1 MKIFERICEILA
13 SDKEAVLAT
22 IISAAGSTPAPN
34 QSKMLIRTQA
44 NFASIGT
51 VGGGCLDQNIVLT
64 LNDGEF
70 TGKARICTYHL
81 DDDDGDTGLTCGG
94 TVNVLVERIDSA
106 MEPIFRKAI
115 ERYSLG
121 EASFLLTGLTSDPR
135 KTLLDRNGNIVAGYS
150 HSGGHI
156 QALHG
161 LIAQGTGLAG
171 PQKVQLGSEE
181 YILEYIEA
189 PTRVIIFG
197 GGHVGKVTSRCA
209 VLTGLSVTIVDDRQQ
224 YANKDRFPEADRICC
239 ENFEDAIQSLK
250 ITGDD
255 YIVIVTRGHKYD
267 ELILEKILPMQP
279 KYIGMIGSKR
289 KVKLCYDKLEAR
301 GASRELL
308 EKVHAPIGLDIAA
321 ETVEEIGVSI
331 VAEIIAVRRGAG
343 NHN

>member
-1 MKIFERICEILA
+1 MKIFERICEVLA

-44 NFASIGT
+44 NFVSIGT

-70 TGKARICTYHL
+70 AGNARICTYHL

-94 TVNVLVERIDSA
+94 TVHVLVERIDAA
-106 MEPIFRKAI
+106 MEPIFRKVI
-115 ERYSLG
+115 ECYSSG
-121 EASFLLTGLTSDPR
+121 EASFLLTGLTPVPHKS
-135 KTLLDRNGNIVAGYS
+135 LLDRSGNIIEGQS
-150 HSGGHI
+150 QTGDHI
-156 QALHG
+156 RALHG
-161 LIAQGTGLAG
+161 LIAQSAGLTG
-171 PQKVQLGSEE
+171 PQKVQLGGEE

-209 VLTGLSVTIVDDRQQ
+209 VLAGFSVTIVDDRQQ
-224 YANKDRFPEADRICC
+224 YANKDRFPEADKICC
-239 ENFEDAIQSLK
+239 DSFEDAIQSLH
-250 ITGDD
+250 ITGND

-267 ELILEKILPMQP
+267 ELILEKILPLQP

-289 KVKLCYDKLEAR
+289 KVKLCYDKLVAR

-308 EKVHAPIGLDIAA
+308 EKVHAPIGLAIAA

-331 VAEIIAVRRGAG
+331 VAELIAVRRGAEY
-343 NHN
+343 HN